1 MFETDDDRSA
11 YVIRLPSHPL
21 SQPPDEPPES
31 VTVEVTGEVTGE
43 VGRMLLAVTG
53 EMTRKEIQ
61 HVLLLKHEDHFRAA
75 YLMPA
80 LAMGMLEM
88 TLPDVPRSSKQRYRL
103 TALGMQW
110 TQQHRSAWPPAHG
123 QSEK

>member
-1 MFETDDDRSA
+1 
-11 YVIRLPSHPL
+11 
-21 SQPPDEPPES
+21 
-31 VTVEVTGEVTGE
+31 
-43 VGRMLLAVTG
+43 MLLAVTG